1 MASTDLVRAS
11 RDGDQFHYLWA
22 ARQCLKLLPGTENL
36 VAITIEG
43 ASEREAGRDRVTAG
57 EEIIDVGF
65 YYGSESREEAER
77 IRYVQLKHST
87 VASNDPWTASGLK
100 KTIKGFAERYVELL
114 NRFTVEDVAERF
126 IFEFTTNRPI
136 DNKVQEALADLRSSA
151 AISRHAQ
158 QQKTL
163 LRYSGLKDAQASRFF
178 MLFRAVGS
186 ERGLWDQQNL
196 LSQDLSA
203 YLVDADYDSPI
214 QLKDLITRKATT
226 EFESNPSIRRHDI
239 LRALKASE
247 ELLLPAPC
255 LIPAPEDCI
264 PREQE
269 NEIKLALLNTKAP
282 LIIHADG
289 GVGKSVIA
297 ACITASVPLGS
308 EAVLYDC
315 FGDGLYRSSLNFRH
329 RHEDGLVQI
338 ANELAAR
345 GLCHPLI
352 PTVHADPKQYMRAFQ
367 HRINQAIG
375 LLRAK
380 NKNAYLCLI
389 IDAADNA
396 EMAAE
401 EQGEPA
407 SFIRDLIRSNYP
419 EGVRLAFTCRTH
431 RISKLF
437 APIDAQLIELRTF
450 SVDESALHL
459 RRVYLD
465 ASNTEAEEFRF
476 LSSSN
481 PRVQA
486 LALEQKLPLQ
496 EMLRR
501 LGPEPTTVERAIGN
515 LLERAIARLKD
526 DAGII
531 EAAHIDMMCKG
542 LAILRPLVPVS
553 VLAKL
558 SQTSESAIRSFVLD
572 FGRPLLL
579 KGNSLHFL
587 DEPTETWFRERFKP
601 SQTELI
607 DFVERLRPLASQ
619 SSYVASALPPL
630 LLQAGKLDELISLA
644 LSGEGLPNENPLEKR
659 DVELQRLTFSI
670 KASLQQKQYAAA
682 AKLALKAGGESAG
695 EERQNAMIQENTDL
709 AAHLLA
715 PDRIEE
721 IISRRI
727 FNSGWMGSHHAY
739 DAGLLSGREEF
750 SPDASSRLRMAMD
763 WLYSWARS
771 MPDEHNR
778 EHVSDADRVELAAV
792 ILRVRGAKAA
802 AQFLRRWRT
811 RNLAFNAGRG
821 LGERLVD
828 LGEYDLLDALID
840 ASGNDVWL
848 LLGLVTEA
856 NIVSHKIPA
865 APLKRL
871 LRLLGDRRVKLSE
884 SSGLGQ
890 EWSILDAVRSAVEL
904 ALRILPK
911 EFEQWASVVQRYLPP
926 EPPSA
931 FTSQFEGERVALLKA
946 YVLASCLQGQAL
958 DLDDIAPIKTK
969 EQLQSKNH
977 HEFNQDVKVFQ
988 REVGGLLP
996 WINLTYEVACGR
1008 PPQDLAKSIE
1018 DALNR
1023 TKSAYSSVYNGD
1035 KSIYQ
1040 TVVLEWLKII
1050 LDTQDE
1056 ANLLLKEFKGW
1067 LDKNKSDM
1075 WPKTLTS
1082 MCRLAARTS
1091 GRESLAIDFSV
1102 NTYECLSHSREHAES
1117 RAESYVELA
1126 RAIFPVSLD
1135 ESSCHFNHAIEIAS
1149 RIGEENLDRW
1159 SAFLHLATA
1168 AGEQDTPR
1176 PQTAY
1181 RLSRIAE
1188 LTYEY
1193 VARDKHFDWN
1203 RTVESMTELCAS
1215 SALAILSR
1223 WRDRRFGDS
1232 GRLLP
1237 LVIYQI
1243 CAQGRL
1249 PAHAPVALSGI
1260 DAQWSRLQD
1269 LKCVVAESDPTHS
1282 QIAAQI
1288 AYRYIRVS
1296 SPSVI
1301 ELQEIRKLGKE
1312 TGISF
1317 ADIERLIHAECEYAS
1332 KKSNCEERFVST
1344 SPQEKQKPD
1353 WNELFRDVNFSCSDA
1368 LRTTY
1373 ESGRSDGSFF
1383 GLDSFFREAFERVS
1397 VGKES
1402 QLVRAICNWP
1412 DFDIFTLRHL
1422 LDAVSLHPPRQMS
1435 FKAAI
1440 KNAVLE
1446 ACRRTPENVTRRG
1459 WGALIPFEK
1468 LNEAGLVSDKDVVL
1482 ATLEGFESQTKSLNA
1497 SGFFKLL
1504 DPLAATLSSD
1514 EAEEVLN
1521 FGFDLLEELLKP
1533 EDGDG
1538 PWQVELMPPTS
1549 LNSSVAGYIWSGLG
1563 SPVASERWEYAHVVR
1578 AVVELGWTE
1587 IIDELIGWA
1596 NSETALPFTDSTL
1609 DFYLWHARQW
1619 LLIGLARG
1627 GLDNPVALKTATQ
1640 FLQQMASVDHV
1651 VIRDFAAQA
1660 LLVSGELSD
1669 GCLSRLNNVN
1679 QSTLAEQVYSGWYKA
1694 DTNEEPEY
1702 EKTLS
1707 DDEKY
1712 YFGIDV
1718 GPYWLNPLGRAFG
1731 ITQSVVEARARGVLR
1746 QELGWTGNSGYKE
1759 DVRYQKKIFY
1769 DRETS
1774 HSHGSMPKTD
1784 DLTTYHSYHAMMIVA
1799 AGLLV
1804 ERPVL
1809 RNSDEESNEFQQWF
1823 EGYQLSRTDKKW
1835 MFDRRDP
1842 LTDKKWFAPK
1852 NDERQSWRWAITS
1865 EYLHHKLVSDD
1876 CCFTLWGDWTN
1887 YDNGFSE
1894 STIIRSAL
1902 VSRTGA
1908 MSLAAAL
1915 QTSSELD
1922 PYALP
1927 SACRQDEL
1935 LLSELSL
1942 RGWVV
1947 DENIGTGLDEFD
1959 PWAINLSYPGPM
1971 PSGNICSCCDLTP
1984 STNGR
1989 VWRAVKNG
1997 FIRSEVWIEP
2007 QGYGREK
2014 ESVPGKKLC
2023 GNSAF
2028 ITELLDKHPSD
2039 CLIISVAVRRFAPK
2053 YIEKE
2058 EDYLSYAQPYVRIY
2072 LMERDG
2078 VARSI

>member
-1 MASTDLVRAS
+1 MAATDLVRTS

-43 ASEREAGRDRVTAG
+43 ASEREDKSDRVSAG

-65 YYGSESREEAER
+65 YYGSENREQAEC

-87 VASNDPWTASGLK
+87 VAPNDPWTASGLR
-100 KTIKGFAERYVELL
+100 KTIEGFADRYVELL
-114 NRFTVEDVAERF
+114 KRFTADDVAQRF
-126 IFEFTTNRPI
+126 RFEFTTNRPI
-136 DNKVQEALADLRSSA
+136 DNKVQEALADFRSNNL
-151 AISRHAQ
+151 INRHTTQ
-158 QQKTL
+158 RKTL
-163 LRYSGLKDAQASRFF
+163 LRHSGLTEAQASQFF
-178 MLFRAVGS
+178 ILFRAVGS
-186 ERGLWDQQNL
+186 EKGLWEQQNL
-196 LSQDLSA
+196 LAQDLNS

-226 EFESNPSIRRHDI
+226 EFESNPSIRRHDV

-247 ELLLPAPC
+247 DLLMPAPC
-255 LIPAPEDCI
+255 LISIPEDSI

-269 NEIKLALLNTKAP
+269 DEIKQALFNTNAP
-282 LIIHADG
+282 LVIHADG
-289 GVGKSVIA
+289 GVGKSVVA
-297 ACITASVPLGS
+297 ARISASIPLGS
-308 EAVLYDC
+308 EVVLYDC

-329 RHEDGLVQI
+329 RHEDALVQI

-352 PTVHADPKQYMRAFQ
+352 PTVYADPKQYMRAFQ

-375 LLRAK
+375 LLRAR
-380 NKNAYLCLI
+380 NKSASLCLI

-401 EQGEPA
+401 EQREPA
-407 SFIRDLIRSNYP
+407 SFIRDIIRLDYP
-419 EGVRLAFTCRTH
+419 EGVKLAFTCRTH

-437 APIDAQLIELRTF
+437 APIDAQVIELLSF
-450 SVDESALHL
+450 NVDESAHHL
-459 RRVYLD
+459 RKFYSE
-465 ASNTEAEEFRF
+465 ASNTEVEEFRF

-496 EMLRR
+496 EMLKG
-501 LGPEPTTVERAIGN
+501 LGPEPTTVERAIGD
-515 LLERAIARLKD
+515 LLERAIGRLKD

-542 LAILRPLVPVS
+542 LAVLRPLVPVS

-587 DEPTETWFRERFKP
+587 DEPTETWFREHFTL
-601 SQTELI
+601 SQAEMI

-619 SSYVASALPPL
+619 SSYVASVLPPL

-644 LSGEGLPNENPLEKR
+644 LSGEGLPSANPLEKR

-695 EERQNAMIQENTDL
+695 EERQNTMIQENTDL

-750 SPDASSRLRMAMD
+750 FPDASSRLRMAMD

-771 MPDEHNR
+771 MRDEHNR

-792 ILRVRGAKAA
+792 MLRLRGAKAA
-802 AQFLRRWRT
+802 AQFLRRWKARD
-811 RNLAFNAGRG
+811 LAFKAGRG

-828 LGEYDLLDALID
+828 LGEYDQLDALID

-856 NIVSHKIPA
+856 NVVSHKIPA
-865 APLKRL
+865 APLQRL
-871 LRLLGDRRVKLSE
+871 LRLLGDRRVKLFE
-884 SSGLGQ
+884 SSGWSQ
-890 EWSILDAVRSAVEL
+890 QWSILDAVRSAVEL
-904 ALRILPK
+904 ALRTLPK
-911 EFEQWASVVQRYLPP
+911 EFEQWASVIHRYLPP

-946 YVLASCLQGQAL
+946 YVLASCLQGKAL
-958 DLDDIAPIKTK
+958 DLDDIAPRKTK
-969 EQLQSKNH
+969 EQLQSKSH
-977 HEFNQDVKVFQ
+977 HEFNQDTQIFQ

-1008 PPQDLAKSIE
+1008 PPLDLAKSID
-1018 DALNR
+1018 DALKN
-1023 TKSAYSSVYNGD
+1023 TNSAYSSVYNGD

-1040 TVVLEWLKII
+1040 TTALEWLKII

-1082 MCRLAARTS
+1082 LCRLAARTS

-1126 RAIFPVSLD
+1126 RAIFPVSPD
-1135 ESSCHFNHAIEIAS
+1135 ESNHYFNHAIEIAS

-1159 SAFLHLATA
+1159 SAFLHLARA

-1215 SALAILSR
+1215 SALAISSR

-1237 LVIYQI
+1237 LIIYQL
-1243 CAQGRL
+1243 CAQDRL
-1249 PAHAPVALSGI
+1249 PAHVPVALSGI

-1269 LKCVVAESDPTHS
+1269 LKRVVAESEPTHS

-1288 AYRYIRVS
+1288 AYRYIRVR
-1296 SPSVI
+1296 SPSGA
-1301 ELQEIRKLGKE
+1301 ELQEVGKLGKE
-1312 TGISF
+1312 AGIGF
-1317 ADIERLIHAECEYAS
+1317 ADIERLINAESENAS
-1332 KKSNCEERFVST
+1332 KKSNCEEILVST
-1344 SPQEKQKPD
+1344 NPQEKKKPD
-1353 WNELFRDVNFSCSDA
+1353 WNELFRGVDFSCSDT

-1373 ESGRSDGSFF
+1373 ESGRSEGSFF

-1397 VGKES
+1397 VGNES
-1402 QLVRAICNWP
+1402 QLVRALCNWP

-1422 LDAVSLHPPRQMS
+1422 LDAVSLRPPRQIS

-1468 LNEAGLVSDKDVVL
+1468 LNDDGLVSDGDVVQ
-1482 ATLEGFESQTKSLNA
+1482 ATLEGFESQAKSLNA

-1504 DPLAATLSSD
+1504 DPLAATLSPD

-1538 PWQVELMPPTS
+1538 PWQARLMPPTS
-1549 LNSSVAGYIWSGLG
+1549 LNSSLAGYIWSGLG
-1563 SPVASERWEYAHVVR
+1563 SPVASERWEHAHVVR
-1578 AVVELGWTE
+1578 SVVELGWTE

-1609 DFYLWHARQW
+1609 EFYLWHARQW

-1627 GLDNPVALKTATQ
+1627 GLDNPIALQTATQ
-1640 FLQQMASVDHV
+1640 FLQRMVKVDHV

-1660 LLVSGELSD
+1660 LHASGALSSD
-1669 GCLSRLNNVN
+1669 CLSRLNNIN
-1679 QSTLAEQVYSGWYKA
+1679 QSALPEQVYSGWYNKE
-1694 DTNEEPEY
+1694 DIDEKPEY

-1718 GPYWLNPLGRAFG
+1718 GPYWFKPLGRAFG
-1731 ITQSVVEARARGVLR
+1731 ITQNVVEAWAIGALR
-1746 QELGWTGNSGYKE
+1746 KELGWTGKKGYKE

-1774 HSHGSMPKTD
+1774 HSHGSMPNTD
-1784 DLTTYHSYHAMMIVA
+1784 DLTTYR
-1799 AGLLV
+1799 L
-1804 ERPVL
+1804 
-1809 RNSDEESNEFQQWF
+1809 
-1823 EGYQLSRTDKKW
+1823 
-1835 MFDRRDP
+1835 
-1842 LTDKKWFAPK
+1842 
-1852 NDERQSWRWAITS
+1852 
-1865 EYLHHKLVSDD
+1865 
-1876 CCFTLWGDWTN
+1876 C
-1887 YDNGFSE
+1887 
-1894 STIIRSAL
+1894 
-1902 VSRTGA
+1902 
-1908 MSLAAAL
+1908 SL
-1915 QTSSELD
+1915 
-1922 PYALP
+1922 
-1927 SACRQDEL
+1927 
-1935 LLSELSL
+1935 
-1942 RGWVV
+1942 
-1947 DENIGTGLDEFD
+1947 
-1959 PWAINLSYPGPM
+1959 
-1971 PSGNICSCCDLTP
+1971 
-1984 STNGR
+1984 
-1989 VWRAVKNG
+1989 
-1997 FIRSEVWIEP
+1997 
-2007 QGYGREK
+2007 
-2014 ESVPGKKLC
+2014 
-2023 GNSAF
+2023 
-2028 ITELLDKHPSD
+2028 
-2039 CLIISVAVRRFAPK
+2039 
-2053 YIEKE
+2053 
-2058 EDYLSYAQPYVRIY
+2058 
-2072 LMERDG
+2072 
-2078 VARSI
+2078 